1 MEPDATQGKSPEPE
15 LPAPPTPEQLTEA
28 ERLLQQASLARIRQ
42 QGSVAERF
50 LKEAAEAA
58 PGSAAVQAALG
69 DELWRRSQFS
79 KAREAYKMAHRI
91 EPLNPAYETKWA
103 ESIVGSGGDP
113 LAQLSGLGDSYAS
126 AKSAGCLSMILPGL
140 GQIVMGEKSK
150 GIAMIVVYFVAWTW
164 AVFTPDGL
172 DGIPAAIGFRQE
184 VQVKEFNA
192 LVLLPLAVVAVT
204 WLSAVLSLSSQMKV
218 KSPRNIE
225 RPKPPGEGNFE
236 L

>member
-1 MEPDATQGKSPEPE
+1 MEPDATKDERTEPE
-15 LPAPPTPEQLTEA
+15 LPPPPTPEQLAEA

-42 QGSVAERF
+42 QGSVAEKF

-103 ESIVGSGGDP
+103 ESIVGSSGDP
-113 LAQLSGLGDSYAS
+113 LAQLSALGDSYAS

-172 DGIPAAIGFRQE
+172 DGIPAAIGFSQK

-204 WLSAVLSLSSQMKV
+204 WLTAVLSLSAKMKD
-218 KSPRNIE
+218 KTPRSTD

>member
-91 EPLNPAYETKWA
+91 EPHNPAYETKWA

-164 AVFTPDGL
+164 AVFTPNGL

>member
-15 LPAPPTPEQLTEA
+15 LPPPPTPEQLTEA

-42 QGSVAERF
+42 QGSVAEKF

-91 EPLNPAYETKWA
+91 EPLNAAYETKWA

-113 LAQLSGLGDSYAS
+113 LAQISGLGDSYAS

-140 GQIVMGEKSK
+140 GQIVMGDKNK
-150 GIAMIVVYFVAWTW
+150 GIALIVVYVVAWTW
-164 AVFTPDGL
+164 AVFTPNGL
-172 DGIPAAIGFRQE
+172 AGIPAAIGFRQE
-184 VQVKEFNA
+184 VHVKEFNA

-218 KSPRNIE
+218 KAPRNIE
-225 RPKPPGEGNFE
+225 RPKPPGEGDFE